1 MITIF
6 VPGTPV
12 AQSRPRFARRGKFV
26 TTYDAA
32 PAKDYKSWVKARA
45 MEAMKEAG
53 LTMIGRDV
61 PLHLQAVI
69 NLVKP
74 KSKPKKVTQPTSKP
88 DCDNVL
94 KGLQDAM
101 ESIVYEA
108 DQQIVSVSVRK
119 QYHVCPGVIITIQKY
134 QE

>member
-1 MITIF
+1 MISIF

-12 AQSRPRFARRGKFV
+12 AQSRPRFARRGSFV

-32 PAKDYKSWVKARA
+32 PAKDYKSWVKSCAV
-45 MEAMKEAG
+45 EAMQKCG
-53 LTMIGRDV
+53 LTIIKRDV
-61 PLHLQAVI
+61 PLSLRVVI
-69 NLVKP
+69 GMARP
-74 KSKPKKVTQPTSKP
+74 KSRPKKYTQPTTKP

-108 DQQIVSVSVRK
+108 DQQIVAVSVRK
-119 QYHVCPGVIITIQKY
+119 QYADAPGVIITIHEDK
-134 QE
+134 E